1 MNAQAYRWLFVIGAG
16 IITGL
21 MLLMGIIWWLG
32 NSGFYPTVGP
42 MYRSFGPFPG
52 QFDSNGERIY
62 FTASSDSGQPI
73 IPEIAGM
80 HRMGPGMMACA
91 SCHGADGRGGPVR
104 MMMGTFEAP
113 DIRYSTLTGE
123 AHEHD
128 KAPEEH
134 PVYTDATIKRA
145 ITQGLDPAGEPLA
158 WPMPR
163 WRMSDQDLTDLLAYL
178 KTLE

>member
-1 MNAQAYRWLFVIGAG
+1 MNSQAYRWVFIIGAG

-21 MLLMGIIWWLG
+21 ILLMGIIWLFG
-32 NSGFYPTVGP
+32 NSGFYPTAGP
-42 MYRSFGPFPG
+42 MYRSFSPFPG

-62 FTASSDSGQPI
+62 FTATSDSGQPI
-73 IPEIAGM
+73 IPEIPGM

-91 SCHGADGRGGPVR
+91 TCHGSDGRGGPVR

-113 DIRYSTLTGE
+113 DIRYSTLTE
-123 AHEHD
+123 AVHEHD
-128 KAPEEH
+128 NAHEEH
-134 PVYTDATIKRA
+134 PAYTDETIKRA
-145 ITQGLDPAGEPLA
+145 ITQGLDPAGEPLD

-163 WRMSDQDLTDLLAYL
+163 WRMSEQDLNDLLAYL